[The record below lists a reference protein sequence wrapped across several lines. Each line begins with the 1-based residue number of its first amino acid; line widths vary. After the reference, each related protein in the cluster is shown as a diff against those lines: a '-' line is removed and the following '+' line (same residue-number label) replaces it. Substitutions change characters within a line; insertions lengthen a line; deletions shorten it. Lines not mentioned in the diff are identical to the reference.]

1 MNDLKIK
8 SIIEGI
14 LFAWGDPVDIND
26 LRKVLEIPKEKA
38 NSLLSEME
46 EEYNK
51 EKSGLRIV
59 RVNDNFQ
66 LSTKPENYDYI
77 SSFVSDRNKKNLSN
91 AALETL
97 AIIAYKQPVTKIEI
111 EEIRGVKCDGTIRAL
126 TEFNLVEIIGKLD
139 KIGKPN
145 IYGTTEDFLK
155 KFGLSSLSELPA
167 LEEDEQIKM
176 TFLEEI

>member
-14 LFAWGDPVDIND
+14 LFAWGDPVDIKD
-26 LRKVLEIPKEKA
+26 LIKVFSISKEKLIDI
-38 NSLLSEME
+38 LLEME
-46 EEYNK
+46 EDYNK
-51 EKSGLRIV
+51 DSRGLRLV
-59 RVNDNFQ
+59 RVNDTFQ
-66 LSTKPENYDYI
+66 LSTKPENYNYI
-77 SSFVSDRNKKNLSN
+77 SEFVSTKNKKNLSN

-111 EEIRGVKCDGTIRAL
+111 ESIRGVKCDGTIKAL
-126 TEFNLVEIIGKLD
+126 QDYNLVEITGTLDRIGR
-139 KIGKPN
+139 PN
-145 IYGTTEDFLK
+145 IYGTTDEFLK
-155 KFGLSSLSELPA
+155 KFGLSSISELPE